1 MANTDPRYYYF
12 NKTLSFSDTGD
23 WYMKGNIECNG
34 VRYDQIRFSSNFVVY
49 ESFDNEGMPDVTT
62 EVYNN
67 GKWVNE
73 IYRYVYVPDITGGDV
88 PNRILNNAIES
99 TSPVIYKGTFTMK
112 PAVSFSTAYTY
123 NFTFSSG
130 GTGYNEIKTLS
141 SGAVYYYYASGNSD
155 RAYSTHSGWAKSDY
169 RYISLSG
176 TNSNV
181 CTQPAYTAFMANVDS
196 FSTIDEPTTYTI
208 EKGTYAATTDARYY
222 YINKTVNLPSIAK
235 GSSFS
240 FSSCGQNFNYI
251 RFSATNGLQYMTNG
265 SSSSETETVVVYTSS
280 DGWINEL
287 YRYIYVSNITGQDT
301 PSYLLSNAL
310 ERIAPILYTGTY
322 TWKNEPTDP
331 YKNILQ
337 SNFNITSNGK
347 NYIGINIYGSLDFR
361 YVIAEGNEQ
370 FVYSFEGHDWG
381 TEAFKT
387 FAVESDALV
396 SAEFYNFLM
405 KNILNYEGET
415 SYTIEAGTYQARDVL
430 TSVPFP
436 MEHFAFSSNGTA
448 NIGMEG
454 VASTYYTLRYY
465 QTEDDYRNAYGQGG
479 WLNQNLKM
487 ITVNSSQN
495 VGETFYNWFN
505 ANFQKEE
512 DLIEKELTTVDG
524 ITLLT
529 SGKYCDK
536 DIKVTPANPEN
547 IVAGNIRSGVQILG
561 VTGNYAGEGVT
572 LQEKTVTPTKS
583 VQNITP
589 DTNYDGLSKVTVNA
603 IPAEYI
609 TPAGTLSITTNGTK
623 DVTQYANVNVSI
635 PQTGTIRGVWEF
647 QKDGFTMDS
656 VDCDVN
662 FTSNGNQF
670 TSLHNSFDGNET
682 TMKYDTTTV
691 WSDASGV
698 GWVNE
703 SYRTVDFGTE
713 FQTVPK
719 SFIDFI
725 TDFAQPIT
733 PTPVLQEKTVAP
745 RKTDQEILPDE
756 GYDGLNKVT
765 VQSVTL
771 DDLSGTDGTEQMLNP
786 GTGKIVKGGMAEL
799 YRIQARALNL
809 DSKTVTPTTSQQ
821 TVTPSSGKDGLSQ
834 VTVNAIETET
844 KEVTPGTS
852 EQIITPTTGKYLTSV
867 TVGAIQTETKSAT
880 PTKSTQTVTPASGKF
895 LSSVTVNPIP
905 SNYIIPTGTK
915 EITENGTADVTQF
928 ANVNVNVPS
937 PNATVTENDDGTVDI
952 AITNL

>member
-99 TSPVIYKGTFTMK
+99 TSPVIYKGTYTWNDTIATYGVADISIDFISYHDTSYDMMRFTTTNLRYR
-112 PAVSFSTAYTY
+112 STVTDITDTIY
-123 NFTFSSG
+123 TFSSNTWNNING
-130 GTGYNEIKTLS
+130 KNIEIGTDISPSSAFYTYLLS
-141 SGAVYYYYASGNSD
+141 NFSSFVSAAE
-155 RAYSTHSGWAKSDY
+155 
-169 RYISLSG
+169 
-176 TNSNV
+176 
-181 CTQPAYTAFMANVDS
+181 PA
-196 FSTIDEPTTYTI
+196 TYTI
-208 EKGTYAATTDARYY
+208 EEGEYKG
-222 YINKTVNLPSIAK
+222 INTPTFPESDIN
-235 GSSFS
+235 
-240 FSSCGQNFNYI
+240 QE
-251 RFSATNGLQYMTNG
+251 MTFQAN
-265 SSSSETETVVVYTSS
+265 
-280 DGWINEL
+280 
-287 YRYIYVSNITGQDT
+287 NITYQEMRIRPARDNII
-301 PSYLLSNAL
+301 YWDEAL
-310 ERIAPILYTGTY
+310 EYGYTAY
-322 TWKNEPTDP
+322 
-331 YKNILQ
+331 
-337 SNFNITSNGK
+337 NGAWQE
-347 NYIGINIYGSLDFR
+347 NSADIYLHENTT
-361 YVIAEGNEQ
+361 V
-370 FVYSFEGHDWG
+370 
-381 TEAFKT
+381 
-387 FAVESDALV
+387 
-396 SAEFYNFLM
+396 
-405 KNILNYEGET
+405 
-415 SYTIEAGTYQARDVL
+415 
-430 TSVPFP
+430 
-436 MEHFAFSSNGTA
+436 SSN
-448 NIGMEG
+448 
-454 VASTYYTLRYY
+454 
-465 QTEDDYRNAYGQGG
+465 
-479 WLNQNLKM
+479 
-487 ITVNSSQN
+487 
-495 VGETFYNWFN
+495 FYNWFT

-529 SGKYCDK
+529 SGKYCEK

-572 LQEKTVTPTKS
+572 LQEKTVNPTTSVQNVTPDANYDGLSKVIVSAIQTQTKSATPTKGAQNITPDSGKFLSSVSVAPIPEEYIIPAGEISITQNGSVSVKNYETANVNVAAPEPALQEKTVTPTKS

-609 TPAGTLSITTNGTK
+609 TPAGTLRITTNGTK

-745 RKTDQEILPDE
+745 GKTDQEILPDE
-756 GYDGLNKVT
+756 GYDGLSKVT
-765 VQSVTL
+765 VDAVTL
-771 DDLSGTDGTEQMLNP
+771 YNAPNTSGVFDETLNP
-786 GTGKIVKGGMAEL
+786 GGEKAVKAGSDIL
-799 YRIQARALNL
+799 YYIKARELNL
-809 DSKTVTPTTSQQ
+809 ESKTVTPTTSQQ

-928 ANVNVNVPS
+928 ASVNVNVPS

-952 AITNL
+952 AINNL

>member
-1 MANTDPRYYYF
+1 MATVSGKWKF
-12 NKTLSFSDTGD
+12 NKVISSVLPTSGD
-23 WYMKGNIECNG
+23 YN
-34 VRYDQIRFSSNFVVY
+34 VNFTCKTY
-49 ESFDNEGMPDVTT
+49 S
-62 EVYNN
+62 
-67 GKWVNE
+67 
-73 IYRYVYVPDITGGDV
+73 
-88 PNRILNNAIES
+88 
-99 TSPVIYKGTFTMK
+99 
-112 PAVSFSTAYTY
+112 YTY
-123 NFTFSSG
+123 IKCYKRVETSTGKDIIYLFYGMVRQYADGWSIDDHRLIDFGQNPQQVDNNFYSWL
-130 GTGYNEIKTLS
+130 IKE
-141 SGAVYYYYASGNSD
+141 AAP
-155 RAYSTHSGWAKSDY
+155 
-169 RYISLSG
+169 I
-176 TNSNV
+176 
-181 CTQPAYTAFMANVDS
+181 
-196 FSTIDEPTTYTI
+196 I
-208 EKGTYAATTDARYY
+208 EK
-222 YINKTVNLPSIAK
+222 
-235 GSSFS
+235 
-240 FSSCGQNFNYI
+240 Q
-251 RFSATNGLQYMTNG
+251 
-265 SSSSETETVVVYTSS
+265 
-280 DGWINEL
+280 
-287 YRYIYVSNITGQDT
+287 
-301 PSYLLSNAL
+301 
-310 ERIAPILYTGTY
+310 
-322 TWKNEPTDP
+322 
-331 YKNILQ
+331 
-337 SNFNITSNGK
+337 
-347 NYIGINIYGSLDFR
+347 
-361 YVIAEGNEQ
+361 
-370 FVYSFEGHDWG
+370 
-381 TEAFKT
+381 
-387 FAVESDALV
+387 
-396 SAEFYNFLM
+396 
-405 KNILNYEGET
+405 
-415 SYTIEAGTYQARDVL
+415 
-430 TSVPFP
+430 
-436 MEHFAFSSNGTA
+436 
-448 NIGMEG
+448 
-454 VASTYYTLRYY
+454 
-465 QTEDDYRNAYGQGG
+465 
-479 WLNQNLKM
+479 
-487 ITVNSSQN
+487 
-495 VGETFYNWFN
+495 
-505 ANFQKEE
+505 
-512 DLIEKELTTVDG
+512 LTTVDG

-529 SGKYCDK
+529 AGKYCEK

-880 PTKSTQTVTPASGKF
+880 PTKSTQTITPASGKF

>member
-99 TSPVIYKGTFTMK
+99 TSPVIYKGTYTWNDTIATYGVAEISIDFISYHDTSYDMMRFTTTNLRYR
-112 PAVSFSTAYTY
+112 STVTDITDTIY
-123 NFTFSSG
+123 TFSSNTWNNING
-130 GTGYNEIKTLS
+130 KNIEIGTDISPSSAFYTYLLS
-141 SGAVYYYYASGNSD
+141 NFSSFVSAAE
-155 RAYSTHSGWAKSDY
+155 
-169 RYISLSG
+169 
-176 TNSNV
+176 
-181 CTQPAYTAFMANVDS
+181 PA
-196 FSTIDEPTTYTI
+196 TYTI
-208 EKGTYAATTDARYY
+208 EEGEYKG
-222 YINKTVNLPSIAK
+222 INTPTFPESDIN
-235 GSSFS
+235 
-240 FSSCGQNFNYI
+240 QE
-251 RFSATNGLQYMTNG
+251 MTFQAN
-265 SSSSETETVVVYTSS
+265 
-280 DGWINEL
+280 
-287 YRYIYVSNITGQDT
+287 NITYQEMRIRPARDNII
-301 PSYLLSNAL
+301 YWDEAL
-310 ERIAPILYTGTY
+310 EYGYTAY
-322 TWKNEPTDP
+322 
-331 YKNILQ
+331 
-337 SNFNITSNGK
+337 NGAWQE
-347 NYIGINIYGSLDFR
+347 NSADIYLHENTT
-361 YVIAEGNEQ
+361 V
-370 FVYSFEGHDWG
+370 
-381 TEAFKT
+381 
-387 FAVESDALV
+387 
-396 SAEFYNFLM
+396 
-405 KNILNYEGET
+405 
-415 SYTIEAGTYQARDVL
+415 
-430 TSVPFP
+430 
-436 MEHFAFSSNGTA
+436 SSN
-448 NIGMEG
+448 
-454 VASTYYTLRYY
+454 
-465 QTEDDYRNAYGQGG
+465 
-479 WLNQNLKM
+479 
-487 ITVNSSQN
+487 
-495 VGETFYNWFN
+495 FYNWFT

-609 TPAGTLSITTNGTK
+609 TPAGTLRITTNGTK

-662 FTSNGNQF
+662 FTSNGKQF

-733 PTPVLQEKTVAP
+733 PKPVLQEKTVAP
-745 RKTDQEILPDE
+745 GKTDQEIVPDE

-928 ANVNVNVPS
+928 ASVNVNVPS

-952 AITNL
+952 AINNL

>member
-1 MANTDPRYYYF
+1 
-12 NKTLSFSDTGD
+12 
-23 WYMKGNIECNG
+23 
-34 VRYDQIRFSSNFVVY
+34 
-49 ESFDNEGMPDVTT
+49 
-62 EVYNN
+62 
-67 GKWVNE
+67 
-73 IYRYVYVPDITGGDV
+73 
-88 PNRILNNAIES
+88 
-99 TSPVIYKGTFTMK
+99 
-112 PAVSFSTAYTY
+112 
-123 NFTFSSG
+123 
-130 GTGYNEIKTLS
+130 
-141 SGAVYYYYASGNSD
+141 
-155 RAYSTHSGWAKSDY
+155 
-169 RYISLSG
+169 
-176 TNSNV
+176 
-181 CTQPAYTAFMANVDS
+181 
-196 FSTIDEPTTYTI
+196 
-208 EKGTYAATTDARYY
+208 
-222 YINKTVNLPSIAK
+222 
-235 GSSFS
+235 
-240 FSSCGQNFNYI
+240 
-251 RFSATNGLQYMTNG
+251 
-265 SSSSETETVVVYTSS
+265 
-280 DGWINEL
+280 
-287 YRYIYVSNITGQDT
+287 
-301 PSYLLSNAL
+301 
-310 ERIAPILYTGTY
+310 
-322 TWKNEPTDP
+322 
-331 YKNILQ
+331 
-337 SNFNITSNGK
+337 
-347 NYIGINIYGSLDFR
+347 
-361 YVIAEGNEQ
+361 
-370 FVYSFEGHDWG
+370 
-381 TEAFKT
+381 
-387 FAVESDALV
+387 
-396 SAEFYNFLM
+396 
-405 KNILNYEGET
+405 
-415 SYTIEAGTYQARDVL
+415 
-430 TSVPFP
+430 
-436 MEHFAFSSNGTA
+436 
-448 NIGMEG
+448 
-454 VASTYYTLRYY
+454 
-465 QTEDDYRNAYGQGG
+465 
-479 WLNQNLKM
+479 M

-495 VGETFYNWFN
+495 VGETFYNWFT

-852 EQIITPTTGKYLTSV
+852 EQIITPTMGKYLTSV

-880 PTKSTQTVTPASGKF
+880 PTKSTQTITPASGKF

-915 EITENGTADVTQF
+915 EITENGPADVTQF

>member
-301 PSYLLSNAL
+301 PSYLLSNAV
-310 ERIAPILYTGTY
+310 ETSAPVLYAGTY
-322 TWKNEPTDP
+322 TWYDSLELWGTP
-331 YKNILQ
+331 
-337 SNFNITSNGK
+337 SNYFDIPVEFTSNGQK
-347 NYIGINIYGSLDFR
+347 FTAFGANSSQLR
-361 YVIAEGNEQ
+361 YRYSGNK
-370 FVYSFEGHDWG
+370 FYAYAYSST
-381 TEAFKT
+381 TE
-387 FAVESDALV
+387 EWSDAAYKKITLGLDT
-396 SAEFYNFLM
+396 AITPDFFYSIFKNFAYFAT
-405 KNILNYEGET
+405 NEAPPST
-415 SYTIEAGTYQARDVL
+415 TYTIEKGEYKGISSPTFPDSNLDQEMTFQANNITYQEMRIRPARDNIIYWDEALEYGYTAYNGAWQENSADIYLHENTTV
-430 TSVPFP
+430 
-436 MEHFAFSSNGTA
+436 SSN
-448 NIGMEG
+448 
-454 VASTYYTLRYY
+454 
-465 QTEDDYRNAYGQGG
+465 
-479 WLNQNLKM
+479 
-487 ITVNSSQN
+487 
-495 VGETFYNWFN
+495 FYNWFT

-529 SGKYCDK
+529 SGKYCEK

-623 DVTQYANVNVSI
+623 DVTQYANVNVNVSA
-635 PQTGTIRGVWEF
+635 PE
-647 QKDGFTMDS
+647 
-656 VDCDVN
+656 
-662 FTSNGNQF
+662 
-670 TSLHNSFDGNET
+670 
-682 TMKYDTTTV
+682 
-691 WSDASGV
+691 
-698 GWVNE
+698 
-703 SYRTVDFGTE
+703 
-713 FQTVPK
+713 
-719 SFIDFI
+719 
-725 TDFAQPIT
+725 
-733 PTPVLQEKTVAP
+733 PTLQEKTVAP
-745 RKTDQEILPDE
+745 GKTDQEILPDE

-928 ANVNVNVPS
+928 ASVNVNVPS

-952 AITNL
+952 AINNL

>member
-99 TSPVIYKGTFTMK
+99 TSPVIYKGTYTWNDTIATYGVADISIDFISYHDTSYDMMRFTTTNLRYR
-112 PAVSFSTAYTY
+112 STVTDITDTIY
-123 NFTFSSG
+123 TFSSNTWNNING
-130 GTGYNEIKTLS
+130 KNIEIGTDISPSSAFYTYLLS
-141 SGAVYYYYASGNSD
+141 NFSSFVSAAE
-155 RAYSTHSGWAKSDY
+155 
-169 RYISLSG
+169 
-176 TNSNV
+176 
-181 CTQPAYTAFMANVDS
+181 PA
-196 FSTIDEPTTYTI
+196 TYTI
-208 EKGTYAATTDARYY
+208 EEGEYKG
-222 YINKTVNLPSIAK
+222 INTPTFPESDIN
-235 GSSFS
+235 
-240 FSSCGQNFNYI
+240 QE
-251 RFSATNGLQYMTNG
+251 MTFQAN
-265 SSSSETETVVVYTSS
+265 
-280 DGWINEL
+280 
-287 YRYIYVSNITGQDT
+287 NITYQEMRIRPARDNII
-301 PSYLLSNAL
+301 YWDEAL
-310 ERIAPILYTGTY
+310 EYGYTAY
-322 TWKNEPTDP
+322 
-331 YKNILQ
+331 
-337 SNFNITSNGK
+337 NGAWQE
-347 NYIGINIYGSLDFR
+347 NSADIYLHENTT
-361 YVIAEGNEQ
+361 V
-370 FVYSFEGHDWG
+370 
-381 TEAFKT
+381 
-387 FAVESDALV
+387 
-396 SAEFYNFLM
+396 
-405 KNILNYEGET
+405 
-415 SYTIEAGTYQARDVL
+415 
-430 TSVPFP
+430 
-436 MEHFAFSSNGTA
+436 SSN
-448 NIGMEG
+448 
-454 VASTYYTLRYY
+454 
-465 QTEDDYRNAYGQGG
+465 
-479 WLNQNLKM
+479 
-487 ITVNSSQN
+487 
-495 VGETFYNWFN
+495 FYNWFT

-547 IVAGNIRSGVQILG
+547 IIAGNIRSGVQILG
-561 VTGNYAGEGVT
+561 VTGNYAGEGVALQEKT
-572 LQEKTVTPTKS
+572 VNPTTSVQNVTPDANYDGLSKVIVSAIQTQTKSATPTKGAQNITPDSGKFLSSVSVAPIPEEYIIPAGEISITQNGSVSVKNYETANVNVAAPEPALQEKTVTPTKS

-623 DVTQYANVNVSI
+623 DVTQYANVNVNVSA
-635 PQTGTIRGVWEF
+635 PE
-647 QKDGFTMDS
+647 
-656 VDCDVN
+656 
-662 FTSNGNQF
+662 
-670 TSLHNSFDGNET
+670 
-682 TMKYDTTTV
+682 
-691 WSDASGV
+691 
-698 GWVNE
+698 
-703 SYRTVDFGTE
+703 
-713 FQTVPK
+713 
-719 SFIDFI
+719 
-725 TDFAQPIT
+725 
-733 PTPVLQEKTVAP
+733 PTLQEKTVAP
-745 RKTDQEILPDE
+745 GKTDQEILPDE

-880 PTKSTQTVTPASGKF
+880 PTKSTQTITPASGKF

>member
-1 MANTDPRYYYF
+1 M
-12 NKTLSFSDTGD
+12 
-23 WYMKGNIECNG
+23 
-34 VRYDQIRFSSNFVVY
+34 
-49 ESFDNEGMPDVTT
+49 
-62 EVYNN
+62 
-67 GKWVNE
+67 
-73 IYRYVYVPDITGGDV
+73 
-88 PNRILNNAIES
+88 
-99 TSPVIYKGTFTMK
+99 
-112 PAVSFSTAYTY
+112 
-123 NFTFSSG
+123 
-130 GTGYNEIKTLS
+130 
-141 SGAVYYYYASGNSD
+141 
-155 RAYSTHSGWAKSDY
+155 
-169 RYISLSG
+169 
-176 TNSNV
+176 
-181 CTQPAYTAFMANVDS
+181 
-196 FSTIDEPTTYTI
+196 
-208 EKGTYAATTDARYY
+208 ATTDARYY

-322 TWKNEPTDP
+322 TWVNKPSAFTSNSSFYFTFVSDDVDYQQILFTSDGDIEYKDLMDGIEIVYNPENGWGKNEWKEIYINGEVQNVNVTFYNNFLSNIASFSTVNEPT
-331 YKNILQ
+331 
-337 SNFNITSNGK
+337 T
-347 NYIGINIYGSLDFR
+347 
-361 YVIAEGNEQ
+361 
-370 FVYSFEGHDWG
+370 
-381 TEAFKT
+381 
-387 FAVESDALV
+387 
-396 SAEFYNFLM
+396 
-405 KNILNYEGET
+405 
-415 SYTIEAGTYQARDVL
+415 YTIEEGEYRGIDSPTFPDSNLDQEMTFQANNITYQEMRIRPARDNIIYWDEALEYGYTAYNGAWQENSADIYLHENTTV
-430 TSVPFP
+430 
-436 MEHFAFSSNGTA
+436 SSN
-448 NIGMEG
+448 
-454 VASTYYTLRYY
+454 
-465 QTEDDYRNAYGQGG
+465 
-479 WLNQNLKM
+479 
-487 ITVNSSQN
+487 
-495 VGETFYNWFN
+495 FYNWFT

-623 DVTQYANVNVSI
+623 DVTQYANVNVNVSA
-635 PQTGTIRGVWEF
+635 PE
-647 QKDGFTMDS
+647 
-656 VDCDVN
+656 
-662 FTSNGNQF
+662 
-670 TSLHNSFDGNET
+670 
-682 TMKYDTTTV
+682 
-691 WSDASGV
+691 
-698 GWVNE
+698 
-703 SYRTVDFGTE
+703 
-713 FQTVPK
+713 
-719 SFIDFI
+719 
-725 TDFAQPIT
+725 
-733 PTPVLQEKTVAP
+733 PTLQEKTVAP
-745 RKTDQEILPDE
+745 GKTDQEILPDE

-880 PTKSTQTVTPASGKF
+880 PTKSTQTITPASGKF

>member
-1 MANTDPRYYYF
+1 M
-12 NKTLSFSDTGD
+12 
-23 WYMKGNIECNG
+23 
-34 VRYDQIRFSSNFVVY
+34 
-49 ESFDNEGMPDVTT
+49 
-62 EVYNN
+62 
-67 GKWVNE
+67 
-73 IYRYVYVPDITGGDV
+73 
-88 PNRILNNAIES
+88 
-99 TSPVIYKGTFTMK
+99 
-112 PAVSFSTAYTY
+112 
-123 NFTFSSG
+123 
-130 GTGYNEIKTLS
+130 
-141 SGAVYYYYASGNSD
+141 
-155 RAYSTHSGWAKSDY
+155 
-169 RYISLSG
+169 
-176 TNSNV
+176 
-181 CTQPAYTAFMANVDS
+181 
-196 FSTIDEPTTYTI
+196 
-208 EKGTYAATTDARYY
+208 ATTDARYY

-322 TWKNEPTDP
+322 TWVNKPSAFTSNSSFYFTFVSDDVDYQQILFTSDGDIEYKDLMDGIEIVYNPENGWGKNEWKEIYINGEVPNVNVTFYNNFLSNIASFSTVNEPT
-331 YKNILQ
+331 
-337 SNFNITSNGK
+337 T
-347 NYIGINIYGSLDFR
+347 
-361 YVIAEGNEQ
+361 
-370 FVYSFEGHDWG
+370 
-381 TEAFKT
+381 
-387 FAVESDALV
+387 
-396 SAEFYNFLM
+396 
-405 KNILNYEGET
+405 
-415 SYTIEAGTYQARDVL
+415 YTIEEGEYRGIDSPTFPDSNLDQEMTFQANNITYQEMRIRPARDNIIYWDEALEYGYTAYNGAWQENSADIYLHENTTV
-430 TSVPFP
+430 
-436 MEHFAFSSNGTA
+436 SSN
-448 NIGMEG
+448 
-454 VASTYYTLRYY
+454 
-465 QTEDDYRNAYGQGG
+465 
-479 WLNQNLKM
+479 
-487 ITVNSSQN
+487 
-495 VGETFYNWFN
+495 FYNWFT

-572 LQEKTVTPTKS
+572 LQEKTVNPTTSVQNVTPDANYDGLSKVIVSAIQTQTKSATPTKGAQNITPDSGKFLSSVSVAPIPEEYIIPAGEISITQNGSVSVKNYETANVNVAAPEPALQEKTVTPTKS

-623 DVTQYANVNVSI
+623 DVTQYANVNVNVSA
-635 PQTGTIRGVWEF
+635 PE
-647 QKDGFTMDS
+647 
-656 VDCDVN
+656 
-662 FTSNGNQF
+662 
-670 TSLHNSFDGNET
+670 
-682 TMKYDTTTV
+682 
-691 WSDASGV
+691 
-698 GWVNE
+698 
-703 SYRTVDFGTE
+703 
-713 FQTVPK
+713 
-719 SFIDFI
+719 
-725 TDFAQPIT
+725 
-733 PTPVLQEKTVAP
+733 PTLQEKTVAP
-745 RKTDQEILPDE
+745 GKTDQEILPDE

-880 PTKSTQTVTPASGKF
+880 PTKSTQTITPASGKF

>member
-99 TSPVIYKGTFTMK
+99 TSPVIYKGTYTWNDTIATYGVADISIDFISYHDTSYDMMRFTTTNLRYR
-112 PAVSFSTAYTY
+112 STVTDITDTIY
-123 NFTFSSG
+123 TFSSNTWNNING
-130 GTGYNEIKTLS
+130 KNIEIGTDISPSSAFYTYLLS
-141 SGAVYYYYASGNSD
+141 NFSSFVSAAE
-155 RAYSTHSGWAKSDY
+155 
-169 RYISLSG
+169 
-176 TNSNV
+176 
-181 CTQPAYTAFMANVDS
+181 PA
-196 FSTIDEPTTYTI
+196 TYTI
-208 EKGTYAATTDARYY
+208 EEGEYKG
-222 YINKTVNLPSIAK
+222 INTPTFPESDIN
-235 GSSFS
+235 
-240 FSSCGQNFNYI
+240 QE
-251 RFSATNGLQYMTNG
+251 MTFQAN
-265 SSSSETETVVVYTSS
+265 
-280 DGWINEL
+280 
-287 YRYIYVSNITGQDT
+287 NITYQEMRIRPARDNII
-301 PSYLLSNAL
+301 YWDEAL
-310 ERIAPILYTGTY
+310 EYGYTAY
-322 TWKNEPTDP
+322 
-331 YKNILQ
+331 
-337 SNFNITSNGK
+337 NGAWQE
-347 NYIGINIYGSLDFR
+347 NSADIYLHENTT
-361 YVIAEGNEQ
+361 V
-370 FVYSFEGHDWG
+370 
-381 TEAFKT
+381 
-387 FAVESDALV
+387 
-396 SAEFYNFLM
+396 
-405 KNILNYEGET
+405 
-415 SYTIEAGTYQARDVL
+415 
-430 TSVPFP
+430 
-436 MEHFAFSSNGTA
+436 SSN
-448 NIGMEG
+448 
-454 VASTYYTLRYY
+454 
-465 QTEDDYRNAYGQGG
+465 
-479 WLNQNLKM
+479 
-487 ITVNSSQN
+487 
-495 VGETFYNWFN
+495 FYNWFT

-529 SGKYCDK
+529 SGKYCEK

-880 PTKSTQTVTPASGKF
+880 PTKSTQTITPASGKF

>member
-23 WYMKGNIECNG
+23 WYMKGNIKCNG

-49 ESFDNEGMPDVTT
+49 ESFDNEGMPDITT

-73 IYRYVYVPDITGGDV
+73 IYRYVYVPDITGEDV
-88 PNRILNNAIES
+88 PNWILNNAIES
-99 TSPVIYKGTFTMK
+99 TSPVIYK
-112 PAVSFSTAYTY
+112 
-123 NFTFSSG
+123 
-130 GTGYNEIKTLS
+130 
-141 SGAVYYYYASGNSD
+141 
-155 RAYSTHSGWAKSDY
+155 
-169 RYISLSG
+169 
-176 TNSNV
+176 
-181 CTQPAYTAFMANVDS
+181 
-196 FSTIDEPTTYTI
+196 
-208 EKGTYAATTDARYY
+208 
-222 YINKTVNLPSIAK
+222 
-235 GSSFS
+235 
-240 FSSCGQNFNYI
+240 
-251 RFSATNGLQYMTNG
+251 
-265 SSSSETETVVVYTSS
+265 
-280 DGWINEL
+280 
-287 YRYIYVSNITGQDT
+287 
-301 PSYLLSNAL
+301 
-310 ERIAPILYTGTY
+310 GTY

-387 FAVESDALV
+387 FAVESDVLV
-396 SAEFYNFLM
+396 FAEFYTYLLSNFSSFVPTA
-405 KNILNYEGET
+405 EPT
-415 SYTIEAGTYQARDVL
+415 TYTIEAGTYQANEEL
-430 TSVPFP
+430 GSTSNFNIGLN
-436 MEHFAFSSNGTA
+436 FTSNGQSFSNMNTS
-448 NIGMEG
+448 G
-454 VASTYYTLRYY
+454 
-465 QTEDDYRNAYGQGG
+465 
-479 WLNQNLKM
+479 
-487 ITVNSSQN
+487 ITKAPDATFNYSSQSVYMIDTKTWIN
-495 VGETFYNWFN
+495 DNYRTIVIDTAQTVTDESFYNWFT
-505 ANFQKEE
+505 ANYLPKEE
-512 DLIEKELTTVDG
+512 DLIEKELTTVEG
-524 ITLLT
+524 IKLLT
-529 SGKYCDK
+529 AGKYCEK

-623 DVTQYANVNVSI
+623 DVTQYANVNVNVSA
-635 PQTGTIRGVWEF
+635 PE
-647 QKDGFTMDS
+647 
-656 VDCDVN
+656 
-662 FTSNGNQF
+662 
-670 TSLHNSFDGNET
+670 
-682 TMKYDTTTV
+682 
-691 WSDASGV
+691 
-698 GWVNE
+698 
-703 SYRTVDFGTE
+703 
-713 FQTVPK
+713 
-719 SFIDFI
+719 
-725 TDFAQPIT
+725 
-733 PTPVLQEKTVAP
+733 PTLQEKTVAP
-745 RKTDQEILPDE
+745 GKTDQEILPDE

-880 PTKSTQTVTPASGKF
+880 PTKSTQTITPASGKF

-928 ANVNVNVPS
+928 ASVNVNVPS

-952 AITNL
+952 AINNL

>member
-99 TSPVIYKGTFTMK
+99 TTPVIYKGTYTWNDTIATYGVADISIDFISYHDTSYDMMKFTITNLQYR
-112 PAVSFSTAYTY
+112 STVTDITDTIY
-123 NFTFSSG
+123 TFSSNTWNNIYG
-130 GTGYNEIKTLS
+130 KNIEIGTDFSPSSAFYTYLLS
-141 SGAVYYYYASGNSD
+141 NFSSFVSAAE
-155 RAYSTHSGWAKSDY
+155 
-169 RYISLSG
+169 
-176 TNSNV
+176 
-181 CTQPAYTAFMANVDS
+181 PA
-196 FSTIDEPTTYTI
+196 TYTI
-208 EKGTYAATTDARYY
+208 EEGEYKG
-222 YINKTVNLPSIAK
+222 INTPTFPESDIN
-235 GSSFS
+235 
-240 FSSCGQNFNYI
+240 QE
-251 RFSATNGLQYMTNG
+251 MTFQAN
-265 SSSSETETVVVYTSS
+265 
-280 DGWINEL
+280 
-287 YRYIYVSNITGQDT
+287 NITYQEMRIRPARDNII
-301 PSYLLSNAL
+301 YWDEAL
-310 ERIAPILYTGTY
+310 EYGYTAY
-322 TWKNEPTDP
+322 
-331 YKNILQ
+331 
-337 SNFNITSNGK
+337 NGAWQE
-347 NYIGINIYGSLDFR
+347 NSADIYLHENTT
-361 YVIAEGNEQ
+361 V
-370 FVYSFEGHDWG
+370 
-381 TEAFKT
+381 
-387 FAVESDALV
+387 
-396 SAEFYNFLM
+396 
-405 KNILNYEGET
+405 
-415 SYTIEAGTYQARDVL
+415 
-430 TSVPFP
+430 
-436 MEHFAFSSNGTA
+436 SSN
-448 NIGMEG
+448 
-454 VASTYYTLRYY
+454 
-465 QTEDDYRNAYGQGG
+465 
-479 WLNQNLKM
+479 
-487 ITVNSSQN
+487 
-495 VGETFYNWFN
+495 FYNWFT

-529 SGKYCDK
+529 SGKYCEK

-572 LQEKTVTPTKS
+572 LQEKTVNPTTSVQNVTPDANYDGLSKVIVSAIQTQTKSATPTKGAQNITPDSGKFLSSVSVAPIPEEYIIPAGEISITQNGSVSVKNYETANVNVAAPEPALQEKTVTPTKS

-623 DVTQYANVNVSI
+623 DVTQYANVNVNVSA
-635 PQTGTIRGVWEF
+635 PE
-647 QKDGFTMDS
+647 
-656 VDCDVN
+656 
-662 FTSNGNQF
+662 
-670 TSLHNSFDGNET
+670 
-682 TMKYDTTTV
+682 
-691 WSDASGV
+691 
-698 GWVNE
+698 
-703 SYRTVDFGTE
+703 
-713 FQTVPK
+713 
-719 SFIDFI
+719 
-725 TDFAQPIT
+725 
-733 PTPVLQEKTVAP
+733 PTLQEKTVAP
-745 RKTDQEILPDE
+745 GKTDQEILPDE

-880 PTKSTQTVTPASGKF
+880 PTKSTQTITPASGKF

>member
-1 MANTDPRYYYF
+1 
-12 NKTLSFSDTGD
+12 
-23 WYMKGNIECNG
+23 MKGNIECNG

-208 EKGTYAATTDARYY
+208 EEGEYRGIDSPTFPDS
-222 YINKTVNLPSIAK
+222 NLD
-235 GSSFS
+235 
-240 FSSCGQNFNYI
+240 QE
-251 RFSATNGLQYMTNG
+251 MTFQAN
-265 SSSSETETVVVYTSS
+265 
-280 DGWINEL
+280 
-287 YRYIYVSNITGQDT
+287 NITYQEIRIRPARNNIIYWDK
-301 PSYLLSNAL
+301 AL
-310 ERIAPILYTGTY
+310 EYGYTAY
-322 TWKNEPTDP
+322 
-331 YKNILQ
+331 
-337 SNFNITSNGK
+337 NGAWQE
-347 NYIGINIYGSLDFR
+347 NSADIYLHENTT
-361 YVIAEGNEQ
+361 V
-370 FVYSFEGHDWG
+370 
-381 TEAFKT
+381 
-387 FAVESDALV
+387 
-396 SAEFYNFLM
+396 
-405 KNILNYEGET
+405 
-415 SYTIEAGTYQARDVL
+415 
-430 TSVPFP
+430 
-436 MEHFAFSSNGTA
+436 SSN
-448 NIGMEG
+448 
-454 VASTYYTLRYY
+454 
-465 QTEDDYRNAYGQGG
+465 
-479 WLNQNLKM
+479 
-487 ITVNSSQN
+487 
-495 VGETFYNWFN
+495 FYNWFT

-623 DVTQYANVNVSI
+623 DVTQYANVNVNVSA
-635 PQTGTIRGVWEF
+635 PE
-647 QKDGFTMDS
+647 
-656 VDCDVN
+656 
-662 FTSNGNQF
+662 
-670 TSLHNSFDGNET
+670 
-682 TMKYDTTTV
+682 
-691 WSDASGV
+691 
-698 GWVNE
+698 
-703 SYRTVDFGTE
+703 
-713 FQTVPK
+713 
-719 SFIDFI
+719 
-725 TDFAQPIT
+725 
-733 PTPVLQEKTVAP
+733 PTLQEKTVAP
-745 RKTDQEILPDE
+745 GKTDQEILPDE

-880 PTKSTQTVTPASGKF
+880 PTKSTQTITPASGKF

-915 EITENGTADVTQF
+915 EITENGPADVTQF

>member
-208 EKGTYAATTDARYY
+208 EEGEYRGIDSPTFPDS
-222 YINKTVNLPSIAK
+222 NLD
-235 GSSFS
+235 
-240 FSSCGQNFNYI
+240 QE
-251 RFSATNGLQYMTNG
+251 MTFQAN
-265 SSSSETETVVVYTSS
+265 
-280 DGWINEL
+280 
-287 YRYIYVSNITGQDT
+287 NITYQEIRIRPARNNIIYWDK
-301 PSYLLSNAL
+301 AL
-310 ERIAPILYTGTY
+310 EYGYTAY
-322 TWKNEPTDP
+322 
-331 YKNILQ
+331 
-337 SNFNITSNGK
+337 NGAWQE
-347 NYIGINIYGSLDFR
+347 NSADIYLHENTT
-361 YVIAEGNEQ
+361 V
-370 FVYSFEGHDWG
+370 
-381 TEAFKT
+381 
-387 FAVESDALV
+387 
-396 SAEFYNFLM
+396 
-405 KNILNYEGET
+405 
-415 SYTIEAGTYQARDVL
+415 
-430 TSVPFP
+430 
-436 MEHFAFSSNGTA
+436 SSN
-448 NIGMEG
+448 
-454 VASTYYTLRYY
+454 
-465 QTEDDYRNAYGQGG
+465 
-479 WLNQNLKM
+479 
-487 ITVNSSQN
+487 
-495 VGETFYNWFN
+495 FYNWFT

-880 PTKSTQTVTPASGKF
+880 PTKSTQTITPASGKF

>member
-1 MANTDPRYYYF
+1 MA
-12 NKTLSFSDTGD
+12 G
-23 WYMKGNIECNG
+23 
-34 VRYDQIRFSSNFVVY
+34 
-49 ESFDNEGMPDVTT
+49 
-62 EVYNN
+62 
-67 GKWVNE
+67 
-73 IYRYVYVPDITGGDV
+73 
-88 PNRILNNAIES
+88 
-99 TSPVIYKGTFTMK
+99 
-112 PAVSFSTAYTY
+112 
-123 NFTFSSG
+123 
-130 GTGYNEIKTLS
+130 
-141 SGAVYYYYASGNSD
+141 
-155 RAYSTHSGWAKSDY
+155 
-169 RYISLSG
+169 
-176 TNSNV
+176 
-181 CTQPAYTAFMANVDS
+181 
-196 FSTIDEPTTYTI
+196 
-208 EKGTYAATTDARYY
+208 TDARYY
-222 YINKTVNLPSIAK
+222 FVNKTVNLPSIAK

-322 TWKNEPTDP
+322 TWVNKPSAFTSNSSFYFTFVSDDVDYQQILFTSDGDIEYKDLMDGIEIVYNPEIGWGKNEWKEIYINGEVPNVNVTFYNNFLSNIASFSTVNEPT
-331 YKNILQ
+331 
-337 SNFNITSNGK
+337 T
-347 NYIGINIYGSLDFR
+347 
-361 YVIAEGNEQ
+361 
-370 FVYSFEGHDWG
+370 
-381 TEAFKT
+381 
-387 FAVESDALV
+387 
-396 SAEFYNFLM
+396 
-405 KNILNYEGET
+405 
-415 SYTIEAGTYQARDVL
+415 YTIEEGEYRGIDSPTFPDSNLDQEMTFQANNITYQEMRIRPARDNIIYWDEALEYGYTAYNGAWQENSADIYLHENTTV
-430 TSVPFP
+430 
-436 MEHFAFSSNGTA
+436 SSN
-448 NIGMEG
+448 
-454 VASTYYTLRYY
+454 
-465 QTEDDYRNAYGQGG
+465 
-479 WLNQNLKM
+479 
-487 ITVNSSQN
+487 
-495 VGETFYNWFN
+495 FYNWFT

-529 SGKYCDK
+529 SGKYCEK

-572 LQEKTVTPTKS
+572 LQEKTVNPTTSVQNVTPDANYDGLSKVIVNAIQTQTKSATPTKEAQNITPDSGKFLSSVSVASIPEEYIIPAGEISITQNGSVSVKNYETANVNVAAPEPALQEKTVTPTKS

-623 DVTQYANVNVSI
+623 DVTQYANVNVNVSA
-635 PQTGTIRGVWEF
+635 PE
-647 QKDGFTMDS
+647 
-656 VDCDVN
+656 
-662 FTSNGNQF
+662 
-670 TSLHNSFDGNET
+670 
-682 TMKYDTTTV
+682 
-691 WSDASGV
+691 
-698 GWVNE
+698 
-703 SYRTVDFGTE
+703 
-713 FQTVPK
+713 
-719 SFIDFI
+719 
-725 TDFAQPIT
+725 
-733 PTPVLQEKTVAP
+733 PTLQEKTVAP
-745 RKTDQEILPDE
+745 GKTDQEILPDE

-928 ANVNVNVPS
+928 ASVNVNVPS

-952 AITNL
+952 AINNL

>member
-99 TSPVIYKGTFTMK
+99 TSPVIYKGTYTWNDTIATYGVADISIDFISYHDTSYDMMRFTTTNLRYR
-112 PAVSFSTAYTY
+112 STVTDITDTIY
-123 NFTFSSG
+123 TFSSNTWNNING
-130 GTGYNEIKTLS
+130 KNIEIGTDISPSSAFYTYLLS
-141 SGAVYYYYASGNSD
+141 NFSSFVSAAE
-155 RAYSTHSGWAKSDY
+155 
-169 RYISLSG
+169 
-176 TNSNV
+176 
-181 CTQPAYTAFMANVDS
+181 PA
-196 FSTIDEPTTYTI
+196 TYTI
-208 EKGTYAATTDARYY
+208 EEGEYKG
-222 YINKTVNLPSIAK
+222 INTPTFPESDIN
-235 GSSFS
+235 
-240 FSSCGQNFNYI
+240 QE
-251 RFSATNGLQYMTNG
+251 MTFQAN
-265 SSSSETETVVVYTSS
+265 
-280 DGWINEL
+280 
-287 YRYIYVSNITGQDT
+287 NITYQEMRIRPARDNII
-301 PSYLLSNAL
+301 YWDEAL
-310 ERIAPILYTGTY
+310 EYGYTAY
-322 TWKNEPTDP
+322 
-331 YKNILQ
+331 
-337 SNFNITSNGK
+337 NGAWQE
-347 NYIGINIYGSLDFR
+347 NSADIYLHENTT
-361 YVIAEGNEQ
+361 V
-370 FVYSFEGHDWG
+370 
-381 TEAFKT
+381 
-387 FAVESDALV
+387 
-396 SAEFYNFLM
+396 
-405 KNILNYEGET
+405 
-415 SYTIEAGTYQARDVL
+415 
-430 TSVPFP
+430 
-436 MEHFAFSSNGTA
+436 SSN
-448 NIGMEG
+448 
-454 VASTYYTLRYY
+454 
-465 QTEDDYRNAYGQGG
+465 
-479 WLNQNLKM
+479 
-487 ITVNSSQN
+487 
-495 VGETFYNWFN
+495 FYNWFT

-529 SGKYCDK
+529 SGKYCEK

-547 IVAGNIRSGVQILG
+547 IIAGNIRSGVEILG

-572 LQEKTVTPTKS
+572 LQEKTVNPTTSVQNVTPDENYDGLSKVIVNAIQTQTKSATPTKGAQNITPDSGKFLSSVSVAPIPEEYIIPAGEISITQNGSVSVKNYETANVNVAAPEPALQEKTVTPTKS
-583 VQNITP
+583 IQNITP

-609 TPAGTLSITTNGTK
+609 TPAGTLRITTNGTK

-662 FTSNGNQF
+662 FTSNGKQF

-745 RKTDQEILPDE
+745 GKTDQEILPDE

-880 PTKSTQTVTPASGKF
+880 PTKSTQTITPASGKF

>member
-12 NKTLSFSDTGD
+12 NKTLSFSDTGN

-73 IYRYVYVPDITGGDV
+73 IYRYVYVPDITG
-88 PNRILNNAIES
+88 
-99 TSPVIYKGTFTMK
+99 
-112 PAVSFSTAYTY
+112 
-123 NFTFSSG
+123 
-130 GTGYNEIKTLS
+130 
-141 SGAVYYYYASGNSD
+141 
-155 RAYSTHSGWAKSDY
+155 
-169 RYISLSG
+169 
-176 TNSNV
+176 
-181 CTQPAYTAFMANVDS
+181 
-196 FSTIDEPTTYTI
+196 
-208 EKGTYAATTDARYY
+208 
-222 YINKTVNLPSIAK
+222 
-235 GSSFS
+235 
-240 FSSCGQNFNYI
+240 
-251 RFSATNGLQYMTNG
+251 
-265 SSSSETETVVVYTSS
+265 
-280 DGWINEL
+280 
-287 YRYIYVSNITGQDT
+287 QDT
-301 PSYLLSNAL
+301 PSYILSNAV
-310 ERIAPILYTGTY
+310 ERIATVFYAGTY
-322 TWKNEPTDP
+322 TWMNEPTDP

-337 SNFNITSNGK
+337 SNFNITSNSK

-361 YVIAEGNEQ
+361 YVIAKGNEQ

-387 FAVESDALV
+387 FAVESDTLV
-396 SAEFYNFLM
+396 SAEFYTYLLSNLSSFVSTA
-405 KNILNYEGET
+405 EPT
-415 SYTIEAGTYQARDVL
+415 TYTIEAGIYQAKEVL
-430 TSVPFP
+430 GATSNFTISLNFTSNGRSFSRMNTSGITRAPETTFNYDSTSVYF
-436 MEHFAFSSNGTA
+436 TD
-448 NIGMEG
+448 
-454 VASTYYTLRYY
+454 TKT
-465 QTEDDYRNAYGQGG
+465 
-479 WLNQNLKM
+479 WLNNNYRVIEIETTQ
-487 ITVNSSQN
+487 TVTDES
-495 VGETFYNWFN
+495 FYNWFT
-505 ANFQKEE
+505 ANYLPKEE
-512 DLIEKELTTVDG
+512 DLIEKELTTVEG
-524 ITLLT
+524 IKLLT
-529 SGKYCDK
+529 AGKYCKK

-572 LQEKTVTPTKS
+572 LQEKTVNPTTSVQNVTPDANYDGLSKVIVNAIQTQTKSATPTKEAQNITPDS
-583 VQNITP
+583 GKFLSSVSVAPIPEEYIIPAGEISITQNGSVSVKNFETANVNVAAPEPALQEKTVTPTKIVQNITP

-623 DVTQYANVNVSI
+623 DVTQYANVNVNVSA
-635 PQTGTIRGVWEF
+635 PE
-647 QKDGFTMDS
+647 
-656 VDCDVN
+656 
-662 FTSNGNQF
+662 
-670 TSLHNSFDGNET
+670 
-682 TMKYDTTTV
+682 
-691 WSDASGV
+691 
-698 GWVNE
+698 
-703 SYRTVDFGTE
+703 
-713 FQTVPK
+713 
-719 SFIDFI
+719 
-725 TDFAQPIT
+725 
-733 PTPVLQEKTVAP
+733 PTLQEKTVAP
-745 RKTDQEILPDE
+745 GKTDQEILPDE

-880 PTKSTQTVTPASGKF
+880 PTKSTQTITPASGKF

-928 ANVNVNVPS
+928 ASVNVNVPS
-937 PNATVTENDDGTVDI
+937 PNATVIENDDGTVDI
-952 AITNL
+952 AINNL

>member
-99 TSPVIYKGTFTMK
+99 TSPVIYKGTYTWNDTIVTYRVADISIDFTSYHDTSYDMMK
-112 PAVSFSTAYTY
+112 FTITDLQYRSTVTDITDTIY
-123 NFTFSSG
+123 TFSSNTWNNIYG
-130 GTGYNEIKTLS
+130 KNIEISTDFSPSSAFYTYLLS
-141 SGAVYYYYASGNSD
+141 NFSSFVSAAE
-155 RAYSTHSGWAKSDY
+155 
-169 RYISLSG
+169 
-176 TNSNV
+176 
-181 CTQPAYTAFMANVDS
+181 PA
-196 FSTIDEPTTYTI
+196 TYTI
-208 EKGTYAATTDARYY
+208 EEGEYKG
-222 YINKTVNLPSIAK
+222 INTPTFPESDIN
-235 GSSFS
+235 
-240 FSSCGQNFNYI
+240 QE
-251 RFSATNGLQYMTNG
+251 MTFQAN
-265 SSSSETETVVVYTSS
+265 
-280 DGWINEL
+280 
-287 YRYIYVSNITGQDT
+287 NITYQEMRIRPARDNII
-301 PSYLLSNAL
+301 YWDEAL
-310 ERIAPILYTGTY
+310 EYGYTAY
-322 TWKNEPTDP
+322 
-331 YKNILQ
+331 
-337 SNFNITSNGK
+337 NGAWQE
-347 NYIGINIYGSLDFR
+347 NSADIYLHENTT
-361 YVIAEGNEQ
+361 V
-370 FVYSFEGHDWG
+370 
-381 TEAFKT
+381 
-387 FAVESDALV
+387 
-396 SAEFYNFLM
+396 
-405 KNILNYEGET
+405 
-415 SYTIEAGTYQARDVL
+415 
-430 TSVPFP
+430 
-436 MEHFAFSSNGTA
+436 SSN
-448 NIGMEG
+448 
-454 VASTYYTLRYY
+454 
-465 QTEDDYRNAYGQGG
+465 
-479 WLNQNLKM
+479 
-487 ITVNSSQN
+487 
-495 VGETFYNWFN
+495 FYNWFT

-529 SGKYCDK
+529 SGKYCEK

-572 LQEKTVTPTKS
+572 LQEKTVNPTTSVQNVTPDANYDGLSKVIVSAIQTQTKSATPTKGAQNITPDSGKFLSSVSVAPIPEEYIIPAGEISITQNGSVSVKNYETANVNVAAPEPALQEKTVTPTKS

-609 TPAGTLSITTNGTK
+609 TPAGTLRITTNGTK

-662 FTSNGNQF
+662 FTSNGKQF

-691 WSDASGV
+691 WSDASGA

-745 RKTDQEILPDE
+745 GKTDQEILPDE

-880 PTKSTQTVTPASGKF
+880 PTKSTQTITPASGKF

>member
-99 TSPVIYKGTFTMK
+99 TSPVIYKGTYTWNDTIATYRVADISIDFISYHDTNYDMMKFTITNLQYRNT
-112 PAVSFSTAYTY
+112 VTDITDTIY
-123 NFTFSSG
+123 TFSSNTWNNIYG
-130 GTGYNEIKTLS
+130 KNIEIDTDFSPS
-141 SGAVYYYYASGNSD
+141 SAF
-155 RAYSTHSGWAKSDY
+155 
-169 RYISLSG
+169 
-176 TNSNV
+176 
-181 CTQPAYTAFMANVDS
+181 YT
-196 FSTIDEPTTYTI
+196 
-208 EKGTYAATTDARYY
+208 
-222 YINKTVNLPSIAK
+222 
-235 GSSFS
+235 
-240 FSSCGQNFNYI
+240 
-251 RFSATNGLQYMTNG
+251 
-265 SSSSETETVVVYTSS
+265 
-280 DGWINEL
+280 
-287 YRYIYVSNITGQDT
+287 
-301 PSYLLSNAL
+301 YLLSNF
-310 ERIAPILYTGTY
+310 
-322 TWKNEPTDP
+322 
-331 YKNILQ
+331 
-337 SNFNITSNGK
+337 S
-347 NYIGINIYGSLDFR
+347 
-361 YVIAEGNEQ
+361 
-370 FVYSFEGHDWG
+370 SF
-381 TEAFKT
+381 
-387 FAVESDALV
+387 V
-396 SAEFYNFLM
+396 SAAEPA
-405 KNILNYEGET
+405 T
-415 SYTIEAGTYQARDVL
+415 YTIEAGEYKGINTPTFPESDINQEMTFQANNITYQEMRIRPARDNIIYWDEALEYGYTAYNGAWQENSADIYLHENTTV
-430 TSVPFP
+430 
-436 MEHFAFSSNGTA
+436 SSN
-448 NIGMEG
+448 
-454 VASTYYTLRYY
+454 
-465 QTEDDYRNAYGQGG
+465 
-479 WLNQNLKM
+479 
-487 ITVNSSQN
+487 
-495 VGETFYNWFN
+495 FYNWFT

-547 IVAGNIRSGVQILG
+547 IIAGNIRSGVEILG

-572 LQEKTVTPTKS
+572 LQEKTVNPTTSVQNVTPDANYDGLSKVIVSAIQTQTKSAMPTKGAQNITPDSGKFLSSVSVAPIPEEYIIPAGEISITQNGSVSVKNYETANVNVAAPEPALQEKTVTPTKS

-623 DVTQYANVNVSI
+623 DVTQYANVNVNVSA
-635 PQTGTIRGVWEF
+635 PE
-647 QKDGFTMDS
+647 
-656 VDCDVN
+656 
-662 FTSNGNQF
+662 
-670 TSLHNSFDGNET
+670 
-682 TMKYDTTTV
+682 
-691 WSDASGV
+691 
-698 GWVNE
+698 
-703 SYRTVDFGTE
+703 
-713 FQTVPK
+713 
-719 SFIDFI
+719 
-725 TDFAQPIT
+725 
-733 PTPVLQEKTVAP
+733 PTLQEKTVAP
-745 RKTDQEILPDE
+745 GKTDQEILPDE

-880 PTKSTQTVTPASGKF
+880 PTKSTQTITPASGKF

>member
-208 EKGTYAATTDARYY
+208 EEGEYRGIDSPTFPDS
-222 YINKTVNLPSIAK
+222 NLD
-235 GSSFS
+235 
-240 FSSCGQNFNYI
+240 QE
-251 RFSATNGLQYMTNG
+251 MTFQAN
-265 SSSSETETVVVYTSS
+265 
-280 DGWINEL
+280 
-287 YRYIYVSNITGQDT
+287 NITYQEIRIRPARNNIIYWDK
-301 PSYLLSNAL
+301 AL
-310 ERIAPILYTGTY
+310 EYGYTAY
-322 TWKNEPTDP
+322 
-331 YKNILQ
+331 
-337 SNFNITSNGK
+337 NGAWQE
-347 NYIGINIYGSLDFR
+347 NSADIYLHENTT
-361 YVIAEGNEQ
+361 V
-370 FVYSFEGHDWG
+370 
-381 TEAFKT
+381 
-387 FAVESDALV
+387 
-396 SAEFYNFLM
+396 
-405 KNILNYEGET
+405 
-415 SYTIEAGTYQARDVL
+415 
-430 TSVPFP
+430 
-436 MEHFAFSSNGTA
+436 SSN
-448 NIGMEG
+448 
-454 VASTYYTLRYY
+454 
-465 QTEDDYRNAYGQGG
+465 
-479 WLNQNLKM
+479 
-487 ITVNSSQN
+487 
-495 VGETFYNWFN
+495 FYNWFT

-745 RKTDQEILPDE
+745 GKTDQEILPDE

-880 PTKSTQTVTPASGKF
+880 PTKSTQTITPASGKF

>member
-99 TSPVIYKGTFTMK
+99 TSPVIYKGTYTWNDTIATYGVADISIDFISYHDTSYDMMRFTTTNLRYR
-112 PAVSFSTAYTY
+112 STVTDITDTIY
-123 NFTFSSG
+123 TFSSNTWNKING
-130 GTGYNEIKTLS
+130 KNIEIGTDISPSSAFYTYLLS
-141 SGAVYYYYASGNSD
+141 NFSSFVSAAE
-155 RAYSTHSGWAKSDY
+155 
-169 RYISLSG
+169 
-176 TNSNV
+176 
-181 CTQPAYTAFMANVDS
+181 PA
-196 FSTIDEPTTYTI
+196 TYTI
-208 EKGTYAATTDARYY
+208 EEGEYKG
-222 YINKTVNLPSIAK
+222 INTPTFPESDIN
-235 GSSFS
+235 
-240 FSSCGQNFNYI
+240 QE
-251 RFSATNGLQYMTNG
+251 MTFQAN
-265 SSSSETETVVVYTSS
+265 
-280 DGWINEL
+280 
-287 YRYIYVSNITGQDT
+287 NITYQEMRIRPARDNII
-301 PSYLLSNAL
+301 YWDEAL
-310 ERIAPILYTGTY
+310 EYGYTAY
-322 TWKNEPTDP
+322 
-331 YKNILQ
+331 
-337 SNFNITSNGK
+337 NGAWQE
-347 NYIGINIYGSLDFR
+347 NSADIYLHENTT
-361 YVIAEGNEQ
+361 V
-370 FVYSFEGHDWG
+370 
-381 TEAFKT
+381 
-387 FAVESDALV
+387 
-396 SAEFYNFLM
+396 
-405 KNILNYEGET
+405 
-415 SYTIEAGTYQARDVL
+415 
-430 TSVPFP
+430 
-436 MEHFAFSSNGTA
+436 SSN
-448 NIGMEG
+448 
-454 VASTYYTLRYY
+454 
-465 QTEDDYRNAYGQGG
+465 
-479 WLNQNLKM
+479 
-487 ITVNSSQN
+487 
-495 VGETFYNWFN
+495 FYNWFT

-623 DVTQYANVNVSI
+623 DVTQYANVNVNVSA
-635 PQTGTIRGVWEF
+635 PE
-647 QKDGFTMDS
+647 
-656 VDCDVN
+656 
-662 FTSNGNQF
+662 
-670 TSLHNSFDGNET
+670 
-682 TMKYDTTTV
+682 
-691 WSDASGV
+691 
-698 GWVNE
+698 
-703 SYRTVDFGTE
+703 
-713 FQTVPK
+713 
-719 SFIDFI
+719 
-725 TDFAQPIT
+725 
-733 PTPVLQEKTVAP
+733 PTLQEKTVAP
-745 RKTDQEILPDE
+745 GKTDQEILPDE

-880 PTKSTQTVTPASGKF
+880 PTKSTQTITPASGKF

>member
-1 MANTDPRYYYF
+1 MASSAFHYYHLVE
-12 NKTLSFSDTGD
+12 TPVS
-23 WYMKGNIECNG
+23 E
-34 VRYDQIRFSSNFVVY
+34 SNL
-49 ESFDNEGMPDVTT
+49 FDG
-62 EVYNN
+62 
-67 GKWVNE
+67 
-73 IYRYVYVPDITGGDV
+73 
-88 PNRILNNAIES
+88 
-99 TSPVIYKGTFTMK
+99 
-112 PAVSFSTAYTY
+112 
-123 NFTFSSG
+123 
-130 GTGYNEIKTLS
+130 
-141 SGAVYYYYASGNSD
+141 
-155 RAYSTHSGWAKSDY
+155 
-169 RYISLSG
+169 
-176 TNSNV
+176 
-181 CTQPAYTAFMANVDS
+181 
-196 FSTIDEPTTYTI
+196 
-208 EKGTYAATTDARYY
+208 
-222 YINKTVNLPSIAK
+222 
-235 GSSFS
+235 S
-240 FSSCGQNFNYI
+240 FSSAGQNYVSLI
-251 RFSATNGLQYMTNG
+251 VGSKILYQVSA
-265 SSSSETETVVVYTSS
+265 SETVVIYDFSKKTWA
-280 DGWINEL
+280 DET
-287 YRYIYVSNITGQDT
+287 YRYIYFSNPADIGSYMAAWLEANSDYRGDT
-301 PSYLLSNAL
+301 PAISGTWQWNETVPAKSGDSAL
-310 ERIAPILYTGTY
+310 IDISFSSMGRVATRLIISDGF
-322 TWKNEPTDP
+322 P
-331 YKNILQ
+331 YI
-337 SNFNITSNGK
+337 
-347 NYIGINIYGSLDFR
+347 FR
-361 YVIAEGNEQ
+361 YVFTPSG
-370 FVYSFEGHDWG
+370 
-381 TEAFKT
+381 
-387 FAVESDALV
+387 FADC
-396 SAEFYNFLM
+396 Y
-405 KNILNYEGET
+405 
-415 SYTIEAGTYQARDVL
+415 
-430 TSVPFP
+430 
-436 MEHFAFSSNGTA
+436 SSNGWLDEGYRVIDFGTDFQALPSDYAMYFYNYLTA
-448 NIGMEG
+448 NAKVYVTSE
-454 VASTYYTLRYY
+454 ST
-465 QTEDDYRNAYGQGG
+465 
-479 WLNQNLKM
+479 
-487 ITVNSSQN
+487 
-495 VGETFYNWFN
+495 
-505 ANFQKEE
+505 
-512 DLIEKELTTVDG
+512 LIEKELTTVDG

-529 SGKYCDK
+529 SGKYCEK

-547 IVAGNIRSGVQILG
+547 IIAGNIRSGVEILG

-572 LQEKTVTPTKS
+572 LQEKIVNPTTSVQNVTPDANYDGLSKVIVSAIQTQTKSATPTKGAQNITPDSGKFLSSVSVAPIPEEYIIPAGEISITQNGSVSVKNYETANVNVAAPEPVLQEKTVTPTKS

-609 TPAGTLSITTNGTK
+609 TPAGTLRITTNGTK

-662 FTSNGNQF
+662 FTSNGKQF

-733 PTPVLQEKTVAP
+733 PKPVLQEKTVAP
-745 RKTDQEILPDE
+745 GKTDQEIVPDE
-756 GYDGLNKVT
+756 GYDGLSKVT
-765 VQSVTL
+765 VDAVTL
-771 DDLSGTDGTEQMLNP
+771 YNAHNTSGVFDETLNP
-786 GTGKIVKGGMAEL
+786 GGEKAVKAGSDIL
-799 YRIQARALNL
+799 YYIKARELNL
-809 DSKTVTPTTSQQ
+809 ESKTVTPTTSQQ

-928 ANVNVNVPS
+928 ASVNVNVPS